1 VFGKT
6 QCIKFF
12 ASLIIDPIAKIRD
25 KVMIENGEFAEEIIG
40 VRPWTQ
46 LIRPVRDT
54 PISNQ
59 MFHGMKRAKVR
70 GRSTA
75 GNQLDV
81 CSVNICLFSFVGSAD
96 LSDN

>member
-59 MFHGMKRAKVR
+59 MFDGMERAKVR
-70 GRSTA
+70 ER
-75 GNQLDV
+75 
-81 CSVNICLFSFVGSAD
+81 
-96 LSDN
+96 

>member
-12 ASLIIDPIAKIRD
+12 VSLIIDPIAKIRD

-46 LIRPVRDT
+46 LIRSVRDT

-59 MFHGMKRAKVR
+59 MFDGMERAKVR
-70 GRSTA
+70 GR
-75 GNQLDV
+75 
-81 CSVNICLFSFVGSAD
+81 
-96 LSDN
+96 